1 MTRKDYRMI
10 AKAISNSTLQLM
22 KTHILK
28 SELVYKLCDELKK
41 DNNRFDR
48 DRFINA
54 CYNKR
59 NLSDLS
65 PKEIAE
71 QMLIDENDR
80 LNEEY

>member
-22 KTHILK
+22 NTHILK
-28 SELVYKLCDELKK
+28 SELVCKLCDELKL
-41 DNNRFDR
+41 DNDRFDR
-48 DRFINA
+48 DKFIDA
-54 CYNKR
+54 CYNRR

>member
-1 MTRKDYRMI
+1 MTRKDYI
-10 AKAISNSTLQLM
+10 LLANAISNSTLQLM

-28 SELVYKLCDELKK
+28 SELVYKLCDDLKL
-41 DNNRFDR
+41 DNDRFDR
-48 DRFINA
+48 DKFIDA

-59 NLSDLS
+59 NSSDLS

-80 LNEEY
+80 LNKEY